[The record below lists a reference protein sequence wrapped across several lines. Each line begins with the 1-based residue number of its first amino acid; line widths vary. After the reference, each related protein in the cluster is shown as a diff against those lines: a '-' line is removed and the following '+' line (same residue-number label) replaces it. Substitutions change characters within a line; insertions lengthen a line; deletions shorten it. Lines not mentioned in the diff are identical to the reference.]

1 MSNEYIETE
10 DLLKLKVCKHLFNY
24 IMNKD
29 LKDIYEIKKA
39 EYTFTQEEIDTLF
52 EMLCRVKDKN
62 ANEYSVYYK
71 VRKYFEEDK

>member
-1 MSNEYIETE
+1 MDIEYIETE
-10 DLLKLKVCKHLFNY
+10 DLLKLEVCKHLFNY

-29 LKDIYEIKKA
+29 LKDICEIKKA

-62 ANEYSVYYK
+62 ANEYSVYCK